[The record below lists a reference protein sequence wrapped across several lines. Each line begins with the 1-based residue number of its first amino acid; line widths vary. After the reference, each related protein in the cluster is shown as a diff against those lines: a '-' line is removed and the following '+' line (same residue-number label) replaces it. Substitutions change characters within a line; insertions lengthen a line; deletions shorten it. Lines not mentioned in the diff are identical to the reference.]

1 MTQHALLSASGA
13 HKWLACTASARLEA
27 EFPDTTSEFAREG
40 TLAHSIAELKLRRY
54 AIEPMS
60 PTTFTRRMNK
70 LKKDPL
76 YQKEMDGYTEEYL
89 DCIKQIMLAYDT
101 KPYVVAEKK
110 VDFSQFVPKGFG
122 TADCL
127 IMTPDALHVVDFKY
141 GKGVPVDAKDNP
153 QLKLY
158 ALGALSEYGLLYQF
172 KTIHIHIVQPR
183 LKILGTDT
191 FSRAALTEWGNSV
204 VKPKAKDAFD
214 GPGEFHPGDHCRF
227 CRARAQCKAR
237 CEYYAAL
244 AETAKENA
252 NPALITL
259 SELGEY
265 LKKAGA
271 LKKWAEDL
279 QAYALS
285 SCLAG
290 KTVPGWKAV
299 EGRGSRVFTST
310 DEAFKVLTDNGI
322 DESLLYSRVPA
333 TLAQTEKIIGKKVF
347 ETLLSKYV
355 IKNPGKPTL
364 APESDK
370 REAISNV
377 VSAKD
382 VFKPVGGN

>member
-13 HKWLACTASARLEA
+13 HKWLRCTASARLEA

-60 PTTFTRRMNK
+60 PATFTRRMNK
-70 LKKDPL
+70 LKKNPL

-89 DCIKQIMLAYDT
+89 DYIKQIMLAYDI
-101 KPYVVAEKK
+101 KPYIVAEKK
-110 VDFSQFVPKGFG
+110 VDFSQFVPEGFG

-191 FSRAALTEWGNSV
+191 FSRTALTEWGNSV
-204 VKPKAKDAFD
+204 VKPKAKEAFD

-237 CEYYAAL
+237 SEYYAAL

-252 NPALITL
+252 NPALITMA
-259 SELGEY
+259 ELGEY

-285 SCLAG
+285 SCLSG

-370 REAISNV
+370 RKAISNV

-382 VFKPVGGN
+382 IFKPVGGN